1 MGTLDTDLSERI
13 LRHGSPGCL
22 RILRRVCWGI
32 AILAGFLQV
41 WAARFYPSADGNN
54 YLEIAFAYL
63 RGDWKN
69 AVNAYWSPLFS
80 WLLALCL
87 GIFRPSPY
95 WESTVLHLLNFVG
108 LLVGLRCFEFFFGS
122 FLGIQKQFGSEVK
135 SDPAVPEFVS
145 WILGYGLLLS
155 SSLLVLLLSV
165 PTPDIWL
172 AAFTFLV
179 GGLIVRIWATGGG
192 WRLFATLGFVLALAY
207 LTKSFYFPLTFIFLL
222 AAWQATGN

>member
-13 LRHGSPGCL
+13 LKHGSPGCL
-22 RILRRVCWGI
+22 RILRRVCLGI

-108 LLVGLRCFEFFFGS
+108 LLWGFVVSNFS
-122 FLGIQKQFGSEVK
+122 LGH
-135 SDPAVPEFVS
+135 
-145 WILGYGLLLS
+145 
-155 SSLLVLLLSV
+155 
-165 PTPDIWL
+165 
-172 AAFTFLV
+172 FLV
-179 GGLIVRIWATGGG
+179 SRSNSARRSRAIQQFLNLYR
-192 WRLFATLGFVLALAY
+192 GFWVMD
-207 LTKSFYFPLTFIFLL
+207 
-222 AAWQATGN
+222 